1 MNKENLEFIEIC
13 GNIKQFNIIYNYFLI
28 FLKIHKN
35 NPYQSIE
42 FMIIIKYS
50 YLIY

>member
-1 MNKENLEFIEIC
+1 MNKENLEFIEIY
-13 GNIKQFNIIYNYFLI
+13 GNIKQFNIIYNYFQT

-35 NPYQSIE
+35 NPYQSKE

-50 YLIY
+50 YLFY